1 MGSYKGSKLQ
11 GDLCKL
17 VVKLETLNNCIKPIK
32 IHKNYISFWNINILM
47 LVRKKNIQ
55 GLDVLMVNDLKHN
68 ISILFLS
75 GCQFLP
81 YSKTV
86 V

>member
-11 GDLCKL
+11 GDLCIL
-17 VVKLETLNNCIKPIK
+17 VVELKTLNNCIEPMK
-32 IHKNYISFWNINILM
+32 IHKNNISFWNINILA
-47 LVRKKNIQ
+47 LVREKISKT
-55 GLDVLMVNDLKHN
+55 DVLMVNYLKHN